1 MAKVNKQV
9 QKQVQFHMK
18 LNGLMNECL
27 DYANNAIPLSTPYLN
42 AYDNCI
48 AYKTKTQEIIFFKS
62 VNDFLAD
69 ENINRHSVGLRE
81 SVLYDVN
88 INAER
93 LNRSVESIKSEP
105 IILGADGKDKVQGTL
120 LQCETMIRT
129 GDNQYV
135 YGGFMG
141 RVSH

>member
-1 MAKVNKQV
+1 MSKVNKQV

-18 LNGLMNECL
+18 LNGLMNECMN
-27 DYANNAIPLSTPYLN
+27 YVNNNVPLSTPFLTAHEN
-42 AYDNCI
+42 AIGYV
-48 AYKTKTQEIIFFKS
+48 TKTQEIVYFSS
-62 VNDFLAD
+62 VNKFMAD
-69 ENINRHSVGLRE
+69 DHAKIPQALKDKIMEEVIL
-81 SVLYDVN
+81 
-88 INAER
+88 NAQR
-93 LNRSVESIKSEP
+93 LNCSVESIKSQP
-105 IILGADGKDKVQGTL
+105 VIMGADSKNRVQGTL